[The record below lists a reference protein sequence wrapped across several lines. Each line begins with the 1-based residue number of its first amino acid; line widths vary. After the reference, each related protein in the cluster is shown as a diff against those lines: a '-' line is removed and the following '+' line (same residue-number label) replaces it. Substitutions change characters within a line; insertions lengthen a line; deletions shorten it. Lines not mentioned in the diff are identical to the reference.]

1 MNAIQTFRALTLA
14 AALALACSGAN
25 AADDK
30 APAMSK
36 EQQAMM
42 EAMEKAGEVR
52 PEHKQLD
59 YFVGDWGAT
68 TSMFMDPK
76 APPQKTEGKTHSEAV
91 FGGRYLRMK
100 YEGSYEGQTF
110 NGEGFMGFDNTRNKF
125 FNTWID
131 SMSTSFWL
139 AYGTYDAAAKSYT
152 FHGEM
157 ADYAKPGANMKVRQV
172 VHIVDATHYTFEWY
186 EMHGGKEAK
195 TLQIDYTKH

>member
-1 MNAIQTFRALTLA
+1 MNAMQMFRVSTLA
-14 AALALACSGAN
+14 CALAVAAAAQ
-25 AADDK
+25 AADSK
-30 APAMSK
+30 PPAMSK

-42 EAMEKAGEVR
+42 AAMEKAGEVR

-59 YFVGDWGAT
+59 YFVGDWNAT

-76 APPQKTEGKTHSEAV
+76 APPQKTEGKSHSETIM
-91 FGGRYLRMK
+91 GGRYVRMK
-100 YEGSYEGQTF
+100 YEGSFEGQSFT
-110 NGEGFMGFDNTRNKF
+110 GEGYLGFDNIKNKF

-157 ADYAKPGANMKVRQV
+157 ADYSKTGANMKVRQV
-172 VHIVDATHYTFEWY
+172 VHIVDPTHYTFEWY

-195 TLQIDYTKH
+195 TLQIDYTKK

>member
-1 MNAIQTFRALTLA
+1 MKAIRTFHVLTLA
-14 AALALACSGAN
+14 GALAVACSAQ
-25 AADDK
+25 AADSK
-30 APAMSK
+30 PPAMSK

-42 EAMEKAGEVR
+42 QAMEKAGEVR

-59 YFVGDWGAT
+59 YFVGDWNAT

-76 APPQKTEGKTHSEAV
+76 SPPQKTEGKAHSESL

-100 YEGSYEGQTF
+100 FEGSYEGQTF
-110 NGEGFMGFDNTRNKF
+110 NGEGFMGFDNTSNKF

-139 AYGTYDAAAKSYT
+139 AYGTYDAASKSYT
-152 FHGEM
+152 FRGDM
-157 ADYAKPGANMKVRQV
+157 ADFSKPGAKMAVRQV
-172 VHIVDATHYTFEWY
+172 VHIVDPTHYTFEWY

-195 TLQIDYTKH
+195 TLQIDYSKK